1 MLLYFVIQNHHTIQ
15 YNMLYWFKIHS
26 TGPEI
31 IIPEE
36 IILFYSEFAWD
47 HERD

>member
-1 MLLYFVIQNHHTIQ
+1 MRYT
-15 YNMLYWFKIHS
+15 LYWFKTHFA
-26 TGPEI
+26 GLEI